1 MVISPEEFNKN
12 VEDMRV
18 EMKHLKAEVRKAYN
32 KLSKQQSTEALIG
45 EAVQDALKG
54 VRITTAPVSK
64 RKEKRTKKPKSA
76 PEAWLC
82 LSDWQVGKV
91 TETYNSQVATRRVHQ
106 LTNQAADLIRKENP
120 KVLHIVLQGD
130 MVEGEAIFAGQP
142 FEIDDDLWTQSVKT
156 VPKLITHV
164 ITKLSPLVPKIKV
177 AAVHGNHGRSGFKGG
192 GHSRKTNWDLVSY
205 NTAELMCQIA
215 GVKNMSWE
223 ISETWFVKQKVA
235 GNGILCVHGDQIGG
249 GNPFN
254 VNAIF
259 KKAMGWTHNIEDWK
273 FLSVGHHHTHASGE
287 LNRDMYFFLSGSPES
302 GNEFAREKLAQG
314 GLALQRLCFFNS
326 KGLISEHLLKLT

>member
-1 MVISPEEFNKN
+1 MGISPEEFNKN
-12 VEDMRV
+12 VEAMRV
-18 EMKHLKAEVRKAYN
+18 EMKHLKTEVRKAYN

-45 EAVQDALKG
+45 EAVEDALRG
-54 VRITTAPVSK
+54 VRITAAPVLK
-64 RKEKRTKKPKSA
+64 RKEKVVSSSKNA

-106 LTNQAADLIRKENP
+106 LTNQVADLIQKEKP
-120 KVLHIVLQGD
+120 KILHIILQGD

-156 VPKLITHV
+156 VPKLLTHV
-164 ITKLSPLVPKIKV
+164 ITKLSPLVSKIKV
-177 AAVHGNHGRSGFKGG
+177 ACVHGNHGRSGFKGG

-205 NTAELMCQIA
+205 NTAKLMCQIA

-287 LNRDMYFFLSGSPES
+287 LNKDMYFFLSGSPES

>member
-1 MVISPEEFNKN
+1 MGITPEEFNKN

-18 EMKHLKAEVRKAYN
+18 EMKRLKSEVRKAYN
-32 KLSKQQSTEALIG
+32 KLSKQQSTEALIHQ
-45 EAVQDALKG
+45 AVKRSLAGLRLSVPPESK
-54 VRITTAPVSK
+54 TTKKSK
-64 RKEKRTKKPKSA
+64 RKRKNTT
-76 PEAWLC
+76 EAWLC

-91 TETYNSQVATRRVHQ
+91 TDTYSSQVAIKRVNQ
-106 LTNQAADLIRKENP
+106 LTNQAADLLRKEKP

-142 FEIDDDLWTQSVKT
+142 FEIDDDLWTQSVE
-156 VPKLITHV
+156 PIPMLITHV

-192 GHSRKTNWDLVSY
+192 GHSRKTNWDLVAY
-205 NTAELMCQIA
+205 NTAKLMCEIA
-215 GVKNMSWE
+215 GVNNMSWD
-223 ISETWFVKQKVA
+223 ISETWYVKQKVA
-235 GNGILCVHGDQIGG
+235 GNGILCVHGDQVGG

-254 VNAIF
+254 VGAIF
-259 KKAMGWTHNIEDWK
+259 RKAMGWTHNIEDWK

-287 LNRDMYFFLSGSPES
+287 LNRDVYFFLSGSPES

-314 GLALQRLCFFNS
+314 GLALQRMCFFNRQ
-326 KGLISEHLLKLT
+326 GLISEHLLKLK